1 MAVGFRGLGKLQKY
15 ASLRVNVQ
23 SNTRTASR
31 GPICRLSFWHLRPGS
46 TMETKKRKRPRISL
60 TVGVSCDEGAT
71 PAPATGWWLNARPRE
86 IQPGSLGPQVSAMPL
101 LDSTGLT
108 PRTRYAN
115 TFGEVVGT
123 SPRVTPPG
131 GVLSRA
137 ANPFGAR
144 NAPVCRYSVV
154 HTRGRRRVW
163 EDRYC
168 VSSNFLGD
176 RQASVFAVFDGHGG
190 CAAAEF
196 SARHLVSCLEKT
208 WEAEDVCEGVRRAFT
223 LLDTLFLDSLR
234 ECSLAAERPS
244 TWPDGAVCGVDQGDE
259 QRSSPSHAG
268 VVLRSAARTASELLI
283 AGTDLLTT
291 ANAAS
296 PSRPLAPDPG
306 ALPPKVDGGS
316 RVVAQQLI
324 GRVPE
329 GKLALATPQE
339 SESCAADTGTT
350 ADICTSAG
358 KKRPNPFARE
368 QTRPPTAP
376 QDAFAYASSG
386 SPALS
391 IVAAARP
398 PSAQPGAD
406 LVPLMGARAAAHQ
419 GGGDMAPPS
428 VADVDGSTALV
439 AIVLDG
445 GAQLVIAHVGD
456 SRAVL
461 MTESSILHCTRDH
474 TVAESPD
481 EAARVRAA
489 GGVLDDD
496 GRVSGVLGMTRSI
509 GDAWLKRGAYG
520 TGPVIANPSV
530 TLIDLRA
537 RGSEPPAV
545 VVLATDGLWE
555 RMLTEEA
562 ATVVRNSFSA
572 FRATQASPASSAPGG
587 ATESPTP
594 DAANTPKSSSNTT
607 PASYG
612 GIAEPRVIA
621 ERLVAEAR
629 LRNATDDITVLVV
642 DLRQPTL
649 AVTQSPRA
657 LPPVSHDSGP
667 AECGACVP
675 ERGVRDAATEESAG
689 SAHP

>member
-1 MAVGFRGLGKLQKY
+1 MEHPILVY
-15 ASLRVNVQ
+15 ATV
-23 SNTRTASR
+23 A
-31 GPICRLSFWHLRPGS
+31 ICVALLLSHFLHLRPGS

-60 TVGVSCDEGAT
+60 TVGVPCDEGAT

-86 IQPGSLGPQVSAMPL
+86 IQSGSLGPQVFVMPL
-101 LDSTGLT
+101 LDFTGLT

-131 GVLSRA
+131 GVVSRA

-190 CAAAEF
+190 CEAAEF

-208 WEAEDVCEGVRRAFT
+208 WEADDVCEGVRRAFT
-223 LLDTLFLDSLR
+223 LLDKLYLESLS
-234 ECSLAAERPS
+234 EGSLVAERPS
-244 TWPDGAVCGVDQGDE
+244 TWPDGTACGVYQGDE
-259 QRSSPSHAG
+259 QRDSPAHSG
-268 VVLRSAARTASELLI
+268 VALRSAATTASELLI
-283 AGTDLLTT
+283 VGADLLTT

-296 PSRPLAPDPG
+296 PDPG
-306 ALPPKVDGGS
+306 APPPEADEGS
-316 RVVAQQLI
+316 RVVVQQMI
-324 GRVPE
+324 GRGPE
-329 GKLALATPQE
+329 SKPAVATPQE
-339 SESCAADTGTT
+339 SESCSADNGAT
-350 ADICTSAG
+350 ADPGTFAG

-376 QDAFAYASSG
+376 QEGVAHAISG
-386 SPALS
+386 SPALAPS
-391 IVAAARP
+391 KVAGPPADRPKVAAAAGP
-398 PSAQPGAD
+398 PAAQLGTD
-406 LVPLMGARAAAHQ
+406 LVPRMGARAAAHQ
-419 GGGDMAPPS
+419 GGGDVAPPS

-456 SRAVL
+456 SRAML
-461 MTESSILHCTRDH
+461 MTESSVLHRTRDH
-474 TVAESPD
+474 TVAESP
-481 EAARVRAA
+481 EEGARVRAA

-509 GDAWLKRGAYG
+509 GDAWLKRGAHG
-520 TGPVIANPSV
+520 TGPVIADPSV

-555 RMLTEEA
+555 RMHTEEA
-562 ATVVRNSFSA
+562 ATVVRDSFSA

-587 ATESPTP
+587 ATESPPP
-594 DAANTPKSSSNTT
+594 DAANTPRSSINTT
-607 PASYG
+607 PTSYG

-657 LPPVSHDSGP
+657 VPPVLHDCMS
-667 AECGACVP
+667 AEGAASVP
-675 ERGVRDAATEESAG
+675 ERGVRNAATVECACSA
-689 SAHP
+689 AP